1 MQIIERT
8 IIASNVPENE
18 SPSELFSS
26 LIFWL
31 ESMEMREN
39 FNLISFV
46 IASHLYLELLDVR
59 KLIVLKSL

>member
-1 MQIIERT
+1 MIERT

-46 IASHLYLELLDVR
+46 IASHLYPNYLTYVN
-59 KLIVLKSL
+59 